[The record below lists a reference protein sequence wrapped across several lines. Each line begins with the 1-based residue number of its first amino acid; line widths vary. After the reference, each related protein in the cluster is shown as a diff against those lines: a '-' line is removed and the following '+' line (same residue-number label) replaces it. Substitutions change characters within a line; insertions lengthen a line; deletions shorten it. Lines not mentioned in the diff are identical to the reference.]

1 VLEKLR
7 FLKNFNDSLEQVSI
21 NSQNQVKHLESSLQ
35 TCLHDHDQVL
45 QEKQRMGSNLTN
57 MLIDYEGKLTELRD
71 KADSVEIEANGLVI
85 KNAENLAIDLNRG
98 TNVDK

>member
-1 VLEKLR
+1 
-7 FLKNFNDSLEQVSI
+7 
-21 NSQNQVKHLESSLQ
+21 
-35 TCLHDHDQVL
+35 
-45 QEKQRMGSNLTN
+45 MGSNLTN